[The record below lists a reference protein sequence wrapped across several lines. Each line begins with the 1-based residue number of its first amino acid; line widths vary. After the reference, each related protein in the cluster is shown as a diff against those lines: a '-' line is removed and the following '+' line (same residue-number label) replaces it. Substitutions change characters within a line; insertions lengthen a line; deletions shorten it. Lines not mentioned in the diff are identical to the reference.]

1 MKIETTR
8 FGSVPIKPDDILL
21 FPSGL
26 VGMEH
31 CRHWILLA
39 DAHNPS
45 VGWMQSLSQR
55 ELALSVVSPRRFVPA
70 YQLKVTRSQLSPLQ
84 LENAHQAY
92 VLAIVGKNEQSLT
105 LNLRAPLVVN
115 LDRSLGVQVISTDEQ
130 PLQFVLHAQPSPLE
144 KSA

>member
-8 FGSVPIKPDDILL
+8 FGLVGIKPDDILL

-26 VGMEH
+26 VGMED

-39 DAHNPS
+39 DAHNQS
-45 VGWMQSLSQR
+45 VGWMQSLSHG
-55 ELALSVVSPRRFVPA
+55 ELALSVVSPRRFVSE

-84 LENAHQAY
+84 LENDHQAY
-92 VLAIVGKNEQSLT
+92 VLAIVGKNEESLT
-105 LNLRAPLVVN
+105 LNLRGPLVVN
-115 LDRSLGVQVISTDEQ
+115 LDRNLGVQVISTDEQ
-130 PLQFVLHAQPSPLE
+130 PLQFALHAQPSPLK

>member
-8 FGSVPIKPDDILL
+8 FGLVTIKPDDILL

-26 VGMEH
+26 VGMEN

-39 DAHNPS
+39 DAHNQS
-45 VGWMQSLSQR
+45 VGWMQSLSHS

-70 YQLKVTRSQLSPLQ
+70 YQLKVTRSQLSLLQ
-84 LENAHQAY
+84 LENDHQAY

-105 LNLRAPLVVN
+105 LNLRGPLVVN

-130 PLQFVLHAQPSPLE
+130 PLQFALHAQPSPLQ